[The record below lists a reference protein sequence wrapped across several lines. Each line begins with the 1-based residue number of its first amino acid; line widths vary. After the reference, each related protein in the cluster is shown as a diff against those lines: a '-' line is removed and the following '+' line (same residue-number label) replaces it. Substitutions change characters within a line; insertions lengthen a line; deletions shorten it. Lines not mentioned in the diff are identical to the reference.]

1 MRHIMMLS
9 GRHNLCRYKP
19 LSLLPVAV
27 AAVAAAAVALLKQA
41 VQKGAVL
48 VATEVIGAEL
58 KSVSDFKLRATAK
71 PK

>member
-27 AAVAAAAVALLKQA
+27 AAVAAAVALLKQA

-48 VATEVIGAEL
+48 VASEVIEAEL
-58 KSVSDFKLRATAK
+58 KGVSDFKLRATAK

>member
-27 AAVAAAAVALLKQA
+27 AAAVALLKQA

>member
-27 AAVAAAAVALLKQA
+27 AAAVALLKQA

-48 VATEVIGAEL
+48 VATEVIEAEL
-58 KSVSDFKLRATAK
+58 KKSVSDFKLRAAAK